1 MKEAME
7 RYGVSSGSLNSAL
20 TYGYSTGG
28 YHFYRADEPKP
39 DDSFFKSGNGG
50 KGSSKKRPVICL
62 ETGVQFESAIAALK
76 WLDSGK
82 TNNRGNMRTALISGS
97 ALLGYHFYYAD
108 EPKPP
113 NSHFKRAVY
122 CEDLDTVFTSLETC
136 ADAIGFNGSISDLA
150 DKVANGTVVKGHRL
164 GFVGVDRKPLPNGD
178 KWKPAVTDAKRENM
192 QVGRVSSPLYGKQS
206 VKPARLQEWLGTICE
221 YENAVSKPATERIT
235 GIRPDGAIFL
245 RRQIAATELL
255 SLADRYGEYLDFADE
270 AADFAPFLY
279 DASFST
285 RGAYLK
291 VSSPGNIYREAG
303 FPQDPFF
310 YTYNHLRDALVPKGF
325 YPSTVSVRHPHGL
338 TLEQIKRLPELLE
351 RPVVL
356 MDSDRDDTMIAV
368 LADVDEDGFPLIAA
382 LRPGG
387 NAVSEGRSVGGT
399 IVCSFYGKPENYFR
413 FKMQQMP
420 QRVLYQDIEKGRELD
435 ARAKL
440 QLFGGNIA
448 SPDLDRR
455 IIRPPECIVKLR
467 ADTPQ
472 METHGRETS
481 RVLRESRDMASG
493 RAALDAGRRAETAR
507 VTERH
512 IDSNLK

>member
-1 MKEAME
+1 
-7 RYGVSSGSLNSAL
+7 
-20 TYGYSTGG
+20 
-28 YHFYRADEPKP
+28 
-39 DDSFFKSGNGG
+39 
-50 KGSSKKRPVICL
+50 
-62 ETGVQFESAIAALK
+62 
-76 WLDSGK
+76 
-82 TNNRGNMRTALISGS
+82 MRTTLISGS

-164 GFVGVDRKPLPNGD
+164 GFVSVDRKPLPNGD

-192 QVGRVSSPLYGKQS
+192 QAGRTEPPAWDKQP
-206 VKPARLQEWLGTICE
+206 VKSAKLQEWLETVCQ
-221 YENAVSKPATERIT
+221 YENTAQKPSAARVT
-235 GIRPDGAIFL
+235 GIRPDGTIFL
-245 RRQIAATELL
+245 RRQVTAAELFA
-255 SLADRYGEYLDFADE
+255 LAGRYGEYLDFADE
-270 AADFAPFLY
+270 AEDFAPFLY
-279 DASFST
+279 DKSFPT

-291 VSSPGNIYREAG
+291 VSSPAEIYRKAG
-303 FPQDPFF
+303 FPKSPFF

-325 YPSTVSVRHPHGL
+325 YPLNVHVKHPHGL

-356 MDSDRDDTMIAV
+356 MDSDRDDTMVAV
-368 LADVDEDGFPLIAA
+368 LADVDGDGLPLIAA
-382 LRPGG
+382 LRPGA
-387 NAVSEGRSVGGT
+387 NAVSGGRCVPGT
-399 IVCSFYGKPENYFR
+399 IVCSVYGKPESYFLH
-413 FKMQQMP
+413 KMQQMP

-448 SPDLDRR
+448 SPDLDRK
-455 IIRPPECIVKLR
+455 IIRLPECIVKLR

-481 RVLRESRDMASG
+481 RVRQESRDMASG

>member
-20 TYGYSTGG
+20 TYGYSAGG

-325 YPSTVSVRHPHGL
+325 YPST
-338 TLEQIKRLPELLE
+338 
-351 RPVVL
+351 
-356 MDSDRDDTMIAV
+356 
-368 LADVDEDGFPLIAA
+368 
-382 LRPGG
+382 
-387 NAVSEGRSVGGT
+387 
-399 IVCSFYGKPENYFR
+399 CSFYGKPENYFR

-481 RVLRESRDMASG
+481 RVRRESRDMASG

-512 IDSNLK
+512 INSNLK

>member
-28 YHFYRADEPKP
+28 YHFYRAVEPKP

-82 TNNRGNMRTALISGS
+82 TNNRGNMRTSLISGS

-206 VKPARLQEWLGTICE
+206 VKPARLQ
-221 YENAVSKPATERIT
+221 
-235 GIRPDGAIFL
+235 
-245 RRQIAATELL
+245 
-255 SLADRYGEYLDFADE
+255 
-270 AADFAPFLY
+270 
-279 DASFST
+279 
-285 RGAYLK
+285 
-291 VSSPGNIYREAG
+291 
-303 FPQDPFF
+303 
-310 YTYNHLRDALVPKGF
+310 
-325 YPSTVSVRHPHGL
+325 
-338 TLEQIKRLPELLE
+338 
-351 RPVVL
+351 
-356 MDSDRDDTMIAV
+356 
-368 LADVDEDGFPLIAA
+368 
-382 LRPGG
+382 
-387 NAVSEGRSVGGT
+387 
-399 IVCSFYGKPENYFR
+399 
-413 FKMQQMP
+413 
-420 QRVLYQDIEKGRELD
+420 
-435 ARAKL
+435 
-440 QLFGGNIA
+440 
-448 SPDLDRR
+448 
-455 IIRPPECIVKLR
+455 
-467 ADTPQ
+467 
-472 METHGRETS
+472 
-481 RVLRESRDMASG
+481 
-493 RAALDAGRRAETAR
+493 
-507 VTERH
+507 
-512 IDSNLK
+512 

>member
-1 MKEAME
+1 M
-7 RYGVSSGSLNSAL
+7 
-20 TYGYSTGG
+20 
-28 YHFYRADEPKP
+28 
-39 DDSFFKSGNGG
+39 
-50 KGSSKKRPVICL
+50 
-62 ETGVQFESAIAALK
+62 
-76 WLDSGK
+76 
-82 TNNRGNMRTALISGS
+82 
-97 ALLGYHFYYAD
+97 
-108 EPKPP
+108 
-113 NSHFKRAVY
+113 
-122 CEDLDTVFTSLETC
+122 
-136 ADAIGFNGSISDLA
+136 
-150 DKVANGTVVKGHRL
+150 KGHRL
-164 GFVGVDRKPLPNGD
+164 GFVSVDRKPLPNGD

-192 QVGRVSSPLYGKQS
+192 QAGRTEPPAWDKQP
-206 VKPARLQEWLGTICE
+206 VKSAKLQEWLETVCQ
-221 YENAVSKPATERIT
+221 YENTAQKPSAARVT
-235 GIRPDGAIFL
+235 GIRPDGTIFL
-245 RRQIAATELL
+245 RRQVTAAELFA
-255 SLADRYGEYLDFADE
+255 LAGRYGEYLDFADE
-270 AADFAPFLY
+270 AEDFAPFLY
-279 DASFST
+279 DKSFPT

-291 VSSPGNIYREAG
+291 VSSPAEIYRKAG
-303 FPQDPFF
+303 FPKSPFF

-325 YPSTVSVRHPHGL
+325 YPSNVHVKHPHGL

-368 LADVDEDGFPLIAA
+368 LADVDGDGFPLIAA

-448 SPDLDRR
+448 SPDLDKR

-472 METHGRETS
+472 METHERETS
-481 RVLRESRDMASG
+481 RVWQESRDMASG

>member
-1 MKEAME
+1 ME

-325 YPSTVSVRHPHGL
+325 YPSTVRVRHPHGL

-448 SPDLDRR
+448 SPDLDGR

>member
-136 ADAIGFNGSISDLA
+136 ADAIGFNGSISD
-150 DKVANGTVVKGHRL
+150 
-164 GFVGVDRKPLPNGD
+164 
-178 KWKPAVTDAKRENM
+178 
-192 QVGRVSSPLYGKQS
+192 
-206 VKPARLQEWLGTICE
+206 
-221 YENAVSKPATERIT
+221 
-235 GIRPDGAIFL
+235 
-245 RRQIAATELL
+245 
-255 SLADRYGEYLDFADE
+255 
-270 AADFAPFLY
+270 
-279 DASFST
+279 
-285 RGAYLK
+285 
-291 VSSPGNIYREAG
+291 
-303 FPQDPFF
+303 
-310 YTYNHLRDALVPKGF
+310 
-325 YPSTVSVRHPHGL
+325 
-338 TLEQIKRLPELLE
+338 
-351 RPVVL
+351 
-356 MDSDRDDTMIAV
+356 RDDTMIAV

-481 RVLRESRDMASG
+481 RVRRESRDMASG

>member
-1 MKEAME
+1 M
-7 RYGVSSGSLNSAL
+7 SSRR
-20 TYGYSTGG
+20 STCAACCKT
-28 YHFYRADEPKP
+28 AD
-39 DDSFFKSGNGG
+39 S
-50 KGSSKKRPVICL
+50 
-62 ETGVQFESAIAALK
+62 
-76 WLDSGK
+76 
-82 TNNRGNMRTALISGS
+82 ALISGS

-113 NSHFKRAVY
+113 ISHFKRAVY

-150 DKVANGTVVKGHRL
+150 DKVANGTVVKG
-164 GFVGVDRKPLPNGD
+164 
-178 KWKPAVTDAKRENM
+178 
-192 QVGRVSSPLYGKQS
+192 
-206 VKPARLQEWLGTICE
+206 
-221 YENAVSKPATERIT
+221 
-235 GIRPDGAIFL
+235 
-245 RRQIAATELL
+245 
-255 SLADRYGEYLDFADE
+255 
-270 AADFAPFLY
+270 
-279 DASFST
+279 
-285 RGAYLK
+285 
-291 VSSPGNIYREAG
+291 
-303 FPQDPFF
+303 
-310 YTYNHLRDALVPKGF
+310 F
-325 YPSTVSVRHPHGL
+325 YPSTVRVRHPHGL

-368 LADVDEDGFPLIAA
+368 LADVDEDGFSLIAA

-481 RVLRESRDMASG
+481 RVRRESRDMASG

>member
-1 MKEAME
+1 MSKPGTPVICLETEERFESMKEAME

-20 TYGYSTGG
+20 TYGYSAGG

-82 TNNRGNMRTALISGS
+82 TNNCGNMRTALISGS

-136 ADAIGFNGSISDLA
+136 
-150 DKVANGTVVKGHRL
+150 
-164 GFVGVDRKPLPNGD
+164 
-178 KWKPAVTDAKRENM
+178 
-192 QVGRVSSPLYGKQS
+192 
-206 VKPARLQEWLGTICE
+206 
-221 YENAVSKPATERIT
+221 AVSKPATERIT

-325 YPSTVSVRHPHGL
+325 YPSTVRVRHPHGL

-481 RVLRESRDMASG
+481 RVRPGIS
-493 RAALDAGRRAETAR
+493 
-507 VTERH
+507 
-512 IDSNLK
+512 